1 MNGRARRWPSHA
13 ALATTVLLVI
23 VAVLLPPTNLPEG
36 SDDLVDNRVL
46 DALLTIQ
53 ALTFA
58 GVAWVISRAQP
69 GHAIARLF
77 AGVGLVV
84 AFYLV
89 VERYQYFALVV
100 HPELPFGVAAA
111 WLQAWLYV
119 PALGI
124 VISVLPQLFPN
135 GRPVSAR
142 WAWGLVLSAV
152 AFVGVVLTDA
162 LNPGKIDQSTVQN
175 PFGIDK
181 VWHDRLA
188 ETATTL
194 LLVSSIVG
202 FASLVARWRR
212 AGVRERQQLKLFA
225 YAAAL
230 LPVFVLVSGLTNSL
244 GLDETAARWVS
255 FAAATGAFL
264 GLPLATA
271 ASIVRHQ
278 LYDIDLVINRTLVY
292 LGLTAVLVATYLV
305 SVLAFRVVLDP
316 VTGESDLAV
325 AASTLAVAGLF
336 RPLRA
341 RIQAVVDRRFY
352 RQRYNASLTL
362 QEFSGRLRHEVDLDS
377 LGTELR
383 SVVHDTMQPAH
394 VTLWMRSSEGS
405 R

>member
-1 MNGRARRWPSHA
+1 MSGRARRWPSHLV
-13 ALATTVLLVI
+13 LATTLLLVL
-23 VAVLLPPTNLPEG
+23 VATVLPSNQLPVG
-36 SDDLVDNRVL
+36 SDDLVDTRVL
-46 DALLTIQ
+46 DALLSIQ
-53 ALTFA
+53 AVTFA
-58 GVAWVISRAQP
+58 GVAWLIARAQP
-69 GHAIARLF
+69 RHAIARLF

-89 VERYQYFALVV
+89 VERYQYLALVV
-100 HPELPFGVAAA
+100 HPDLPFGVAAA

-135 GRPVSAR
+135 GKPVSAR
-142 WAWGLVLSAV
+142 WAWGLVLSTG

-162 LNPGKIDQSTVQN
+162 LNPGKIDQSTIEN
-175 PFGIDK
+175 PFGIDP
-181 VWHDRLA
+181 VWHERLA
-188 ETATTL
+188 EVATTM
-194 LLVSSIVG
+194 LLVSSVVG
-202 FASLVARWRR
+202 VASLVARWRR
-212 AGVRERQQLKLFA
+212 AGARERQQLKLFA

-230 LPVFVLVSGLTNSL
+230 LPVFVVLTGLTQSL
-244 GLDETAARWVS
+244 GIDEAAARWIS

-292 LGLTAVLVATYLV
+292 VGLTAVLVATYLV

-316 VTGESDLAV
+316 IAGESDLAV
-325 AASTLAVAGLF
+325 AASTLAVAAMF
-336 RPLRA
+336 RPVRS

-352 RQRYNASLTL
+352 RQRYNAALTL
-362 QEFSGRLRHEVDLDS
+362 EEFSGRLRHEVDLDS
-377 LGTELR
+377 LGVELR

-394 VTLWMRSSEGS
+394 VTLWLRREL
-405 R
+405 

>member
-1 MNGRARRWPSHA
+1 MTGRARRWPSHV
-13 ALATTVLLVI
+13 ALATSLLLVL
-23 VAVLLPPTNLPEG
+23 AAALLPSNQLPVG
-36 SDDLVDNRVL
+36 SDDLVDTRVL
-46 DALLTIQ
+46 DALLSIQ
-53 ALTFA
+53 AVAFA
-58 GVAWVISRAQP
+58 AVAWLIARAQP
-69 GHAIARLF
+69 RHAIARLF

-89 VERYQYFALVV
+89 VERYQYLALVV

-124 VISVLPQLFPN
+124 VISVLPQLFPD
-135 GRPVSAR
+135 GRPVSRR

-152 AFVGVVLTDA
+152 AFVGMVLTDA
-162 LNPGKIDQSTVQN
+162 LNPGRIDQSTVQN
-175 PFGIDK
+175 PFGIDP
-181 VWHDRLA
+181 VWHERLA
-188 ETATTL
+188 EFATTML
-194 LLVSSIVG
+194 LISSVVG
-202 FASLVARWRR
+202 VASLVARWRR
-212 AGVRERQQLKLFA
+212 AGARERQQLKLFA

-230 LPVFVLVSGLTNSL
+230 LPVFVVLTGLTQSL
-244 GLDETAARWVS
+244 GIDKAAARWIS

-292 LGLTAVLVATYLV
+292 VGLTAVLVATYLV

-316 VTGESDLAV
+316 IAGESDLAV
-325 AASTLAVAGLF
+325 AASTLAVAAMF
-336 RPLRA
+336 RPVRS

-352 RQRYNASLTL
+352 RQRYNAALTL
-362 QEFSGRLRHEVDLDS
+362 EEFSGRLRHEVDLDS
-377 LGTELR
+377 LGVELR

-394 VTLWMRSSEGS
+394 VTLWLRSEP
-405 R
+405 

>member
-1 MNGRARRWPSHA
+1 MNGRARRWPSHVV
-13 ALATTVLLVI
+13 LATTLLLVL
-23 VAVLLPPTNLPEG
+23 VASVLPSNQLPVG
-36 SDDLVDNRVL
+36 SDDLVDTRVL
-46 DALLTIQ
+46 DALLSIQ
-53 ALTFA
+53 AVTFA
-58 GVAWVISRAQP
+58 GVAWLIARAQP
-69 GHAIARLF
+69 RHAIARLF

-89 VERYQYFALVV
+89 VERYQYLALVV

-135 GRPVSAR
+135 GRPVSGR

-152 AFVGVVLTDA
+152 AFIGVVLTDA
-162 LNPGKIDQSTVQN
+162 LNPGRIDQSTIEN
-175 PFGIDK
+175 PFGIDP
-181 VWHDRLA
+181 VWHARLA
-188 ETATTL
+188 EVATTM
-194 LLVSSIVG
+194 LLVSSVVG
-202 FASLVARWRR
+202 VASLVARWRR
-212 AGVRERQQLKLFA
+212 AGARERQQLKLFA

-230 LPVFVLVSGLTNSL
+230 LPVFVLLTGLTQSL
-244 GLDETAARWVS
+244 GIDEAAARWIS

-292 LGLTAVLVATYLV
+292 VGLTAVLVATYLV

-316 VTGESDLAV
+316 IAGESDLAV
-325 AASTLAVAGLF
+325 AASTLAVAAMF
-336 RPLRA
+336 RPGRS

-352 RQRYNASLTL
+352 RQRYNAALTL
-362 QEFSGRLRHEVDLDS
+362 EEFSGRLRHEVDLDS
-377 LGTELR
+377 LGVELR

-394 VTLWMRSSEGS
+394 VTLWLRREP
-405 R
+405 